1 MPKLLNCQPIPS
13 EPPTNLSAPLY
24 CTSAAATAG
33 FRRDAGTFFDSLQRL
48 EFPGS
53 VFFWAVLSFRV
64 RDLLG
69 MILWGFGFKVL
80 FYRFGFGIRVTPA
93 TPLPR
98 IPEGDHKSNR
108 YKGYYQGPINPKP
121 LNPKPLNPDP

>member
-53 VFFWAVLSFRV
+53 VFFLGRLEFQGSGFVGHDSLGIRIQSFVLPFRV
-64 RDLLG
+64 RD
-69 MILWGFGFKVL
+69 
-80 FYRFGFGIRVTPA
+80 
-93 TPLPR
+93 
-98 IPEGDHKSNR
+98 
-108 YKGYYQGPINPKP
+108 
-121 LNPKPLNPDP
+121 